1 MSRIDLYELNVKDL
15 SFINNLKSI
24 AVIGPSKKREYF
36 FLKNHAEYFQGPLY
50 AVHPTVEEIP
60 NFDKKNIFPSLQEI
74 PGEVDFAFIA
84 CEGLHGKIRIRS
96 IPGSGTT
103 VTIALPIMSQN

>member
-1 MSRIDLYELNVKDL
+1 MSQLDSDELNIKDI

-36 FLKNHAEYFQGPLY
+36 FLRNHAEYFKDLIY
-50 AVHPTVEEIP
+50 AVHPKVENIP
-60 NFDKKNIFPSLQEI
+60 NFEKKNIFPSLDDI

-84 CEGLHGKIRIRS
+84 VPPSQILEVIDDCAKK
-96 IPGSGTT
+96 SG
-103 VTIALPIMSQN
+103 